1 MDRYTKSFIV
11 ASLLYFALA
20 SVLGMWMGLTAVP
33 SWARFAH
40 VHLNLLGFM
49 AMMIYGVGYFVLPR
63 FNARELRWPAWVP
76 IHFWGANLGLV
87 GMVVTYPE
95 IPSAGFVLF
104 AGLSV
109 ASVFLFAVNLGA
121 TLLLPEKKEGAE
133 GSGSP
138 RAAPPPRPAPRGPS
152 PGGSSPAGPSIEAG
166 TRVGEILT
174 RWPHTAELFVQSGFE
189 ALGDPAHREQVKQ
202 LPVTLEMACARHGVD
217 LREVIERLRDAVAA
231 GEASQGGAIRAEQ
244 VLGDILAAHPET
256 EPVFLKYYGSGCFS
270 CPGQATETVKQSA
283 MIHNVDVER
292 LLDELNRAAGT
303 SRGSHLER

>member
-1 MDRYTKSFIV
+1 MDRYTKGFIV
-11 ASLLYFALA
+11 ASLLYFVLA
-20 SVLGMWMGLTAVP
+20 SVLGLWMGLTAAP
-33 SWARFAH
+33 GWARFAH

-63 FNARELRWPAWVP
+63 FNAREMRWPALLP
-76 IHFWGANLGLV
+76 IHFWAANFGLV

-95 IPSAGFVLF
+95 LPSAGFVLF

-121 TLLLPEKKEGAE
+121 TLLLAE
-133 GSGSP
+133 REDAKGGERRAP
-138 RAAPPPRPAPRGPS
+138 AAPARPAPDTAR
-152 PGGSSPAGPSIEAG
+152 IEAG

-174 RWPHTAELFVQSGFE
+174 RWPETAELFVQSGFG
-189 ALGDPAHREQVKQ
+189 ALADPEHREQVKQ

-217 LREVIERLRDAVAA
+217 LAEMIETLRKAVTGESGTRGAPIRED
-231 GEASQGGAIRAEQ
+231 Q
-244 VLGDILAAHPET
+244 VLGDILAAHPGT
-256 EPVFLKYYGSGCFS
+256 EAVFRRYYGSGCFS

-292 LLDELNRAAGT
+292 LLDDLNRAAGA
-303 SRGSHLER
+303 SRGPHGER